1 MATQMGC
8 FIYLF
13 VFRSVFF
20 VLVFL
25 QNMLVLV
32 SDLEIQ
38 YTTTSIPNSKAI
50 VCEMVIVLHSQTST
64 C

>member
-8 FIYLF
+8 FVYLI

-20 VLVFL
+20 ALVFL
-25 QNMLVLV
+25 QNMLGLV

-38 YTTTSIPNSKAI
+38 YTTTSIPNSKA
-50 VCEMVIVLHSQTST
+50 MVIVLD
-64 C
+64 